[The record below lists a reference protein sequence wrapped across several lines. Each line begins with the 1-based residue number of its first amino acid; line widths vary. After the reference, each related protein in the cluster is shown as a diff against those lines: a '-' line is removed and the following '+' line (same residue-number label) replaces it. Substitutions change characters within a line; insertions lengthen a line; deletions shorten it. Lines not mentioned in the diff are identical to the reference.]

1 MRLRKIFKS
10 GVFSVIFRGKT
21 LVYSLLLILLFSFA
35 IGNRMQ
41 KNYTPVDTAS
51 GAAAETDDAVSNTDS
66 ETKETLIF
74 RSFDLLNEHFE
85 KHGRDMGF
93 TSTEEYLAA
102 ANEVVHNT
110 ASLHKQQSD
119 GDEVY
124 FLQETDDLVVVS
136 TDGYIRTY
144 FRPSDGI
151 AYYNRQ

>member
-10 GVFSVIFRGKT
+10 GAFSVIFSGKT
-21 LVYSLLLILLFSFA
+21 MIYSILLILLFSVA

-41 KNYTPVDTAS
+41 KNYTPSTENVS
-51 GAAAETDDAVSNTDS
+51 GAAAAQTENPDAKTGV
-66 ETKETLIF
+66 TLIF
-74 RSFDLLNEHFE
+74 RSFDLLDEHFE

-102 ANEVVHNT
+102 ANEVVYNT
-110 ASLHKQQSD
+110 ASLHKKQSD
-119 GDEVY
+119 GDDVY

-144 FRPSDGI
+144 FRPEDGI